1 MLSWDRP
8 EELNGEIMTYQLW
21 VNGRRIYIND
31 DDSMNETF
39 TYNLNTNLEHFTNYT
54 ITVHACNSECSQ
66 PSESLN
72 VKTRMG
78 NPGRMLQPSIEKSN
92 EKLIVKW
99 RSPERA
105 INAHSYY
112 QMQVDTLGQII
123 TYRIL
128 GDAVSCVINLPD
140 CIDDKIE
147 VSLRTINLD
156 AVLKTELRWKHS
168 DKCYANLDLVDIEA
182 IDSFHAGFWSPAMTY
197 YCNSTEWY
205 ITDLLVI
212 AVLVMAF
219 VAAYLVFRWYKCYQ
233 QMKDIHVTWPKGF
246 DPELFMSASHSITSK
261 QEKVS
266 SEICEIWRADSTI
279 KHELSDVEEN
289 EEESDGECESQFDDS
304 FNFSNVQNQLN
315 DAKPLRDESLQ
326 PFIVNPITNEISFL
340 LPKQLNRE
348 STQLESTKDTHV
360 DDAGYMRMKHPNVIK
375 PKIDP
380 LNEGYLDM
388 TGKSAAVNSESLDS
402 EELEEFLRD
411 SQNNKDGY
419 IGKRRSGF
427 MESLRRSKQLNE
439 KEKKAT
445 QNCNVNANG
454 YVGVNILRK

>member
-1 MLSWDRP
+1 
-8 EELNGEIMTYQLW
+8 MTYQLW
-21 VNGRRIYIND
+21 VNGRRIYIHS

-66 PSESLN
+66 PSESLS
-72 VKTRMG
+72 VKTKMG
-78 NPGRMLQPSIEKSN
+78 NPGRMLQPIIEKSN
-92 EKLIVKW
+92 EKLIVTW
-99 RSPERA
+99 RAPYRA

-112 QMQVDTLGQII
+112 QMRVETLGRLN

-128 GDAVSCVINLPD
+128 GDADSCVINLQD

-156 AVLKTELRWKHS
+156 ADLETELRWKHS
-168 DKCYANLDLVDIEA
+168 DKCYANLDIIDIEA
-182 IDSFHAGFWSPAMTY
+182 IDSFHAGFWSPTMAY

-205 ITDLLVI
+205 IIDLLVI

-219 VAAYLVFRWYKCYQ
+219 VTAYLVFRWYKCYQ

-261 QEKVS
+261 QEKVT
-266 SEICEIWRADSTI
+266 SEICEFWRADSII

-289 EEESDGECESQFDDS
+289 VEESDGEFESQIDDK
-304 FNFSNVQNQLN
+304 FNLSNVQKQLN
-315 DAKPLRDESLQ
+315 NAKPLRDEFLQ
-326 PFIVNPITNEISFL
+326 PFIVNPITNEMSFL
-340 LPKQLNRE
+340 LPKQMNRE
-348 STQLESTKDTHV
+348 SAWLEITKDTHV
-360 DDAGYMRMKHPNVIK
+360 DDAGYMRMKHPIIIK

-388 TGKSAAVNSESLDS
+388 TGKSAADNSESLDS
-402 EELEEFLRD
+402 EDLEEFLRD
-411 SQNNKDGY
+411 SENNNDGY
-419 IGKRRSGF
+419 IGKQRSRF
-427 MESLRRSKQLNE
+427 IESLRRSKQFNE
-439 KEKKAT
+439 KEKKAA
-445 QNCNVNANG
+445 QNCSVNANG